1 MEYWDDKGKQQHMQG
16 SYTFNG
22 YGLRSDPA
30 PVGQS
35 VGPLGGDDATLVKSN
50 NARNLAWLLVPPL
63 KRTGETPII
72 FDGTWPTAWPKE
84 TDGIDPANGGTSGG
98 VVNLYNNTGNAAA
111 LDITNNWRR
120 LLIARHGMAINVGF
134 LDGHAVTVQLP
145 DLWSLQWHTGWDLKN
160 LPAGNTQATIRA
172 YIRRNYKG

>member
-84 TDGIDPANGGTSGG
+84 ADGIDPANGRNSRRVG
-98 VVNLYNNTGNAAA
+98 NLY
-111 LDITNNWRR
+111 TN
-120 LLIARHGMAINVGF
+120 
-134 LDGHAVTVQLP
+134 P
-145 DLWSLQWHTGWDLKN
+145 
-160 LPAGNTQATIRA
+160 
-172 YIRRNYKG
+172 